1 MTVIFTRSRPE
12 TGLLSLLSGIAT
24 PALRTRTEFSG
35 TDVVLFPIATIAEKL
50 ASMIMKNKMEQ
61 TMIPVIVARVY
72 FKKDFI
78 CSIDLKMRP
87 KVIKSLSIGEY
98 SPWN

>member
-1 MTVIFTRSRPE
+1 
-12 TGLLSLLSGIAT
+12 
-24 PALRTRTEFSG
+24 
-35 TDVVLFPIATIAEKL
+35 
-50 ASMIMKNKMEQ
+50 MIMKNKMEQ

-87 KVIKSLSIGEY
+87 KVIKSLSIGEF